1 MRISRRS
8 AIRPREAVF
17 VLALLALALQIVIP
31 PGYMVGGGPDGPPRI
46 VICTTHGPVN
56 AAIDLGGPKAPAH
69 GKTSPMPCIFAGHA
83 APANLASMTP
93 AVAVPWARSASV
105 ARPSARLIFVG
116 RGLAAPPPARAS
128 PAFLA

>member
-1 MRISRRS
+1 MRISWRS
-8 AIRPREAVF
+8 AGRPRGTVF
-17 VLALLALALQIVIP
+17 VLALLALALQIAIP
-31 PGYMVGGGPDGPPRI
+31 PGYMVGGGADGPARI

-69 GKTSPMPCIFAGHA
+69 GKSSPMPCIFAGHA

-93 AVAVPWARSASV
+93 AVAVPWARPASV
-105 ARPSARLIFVG
+105 DLLAARRIFVG
-116 RGLAAPPPARAS
+116 RGLAAPPPARAP